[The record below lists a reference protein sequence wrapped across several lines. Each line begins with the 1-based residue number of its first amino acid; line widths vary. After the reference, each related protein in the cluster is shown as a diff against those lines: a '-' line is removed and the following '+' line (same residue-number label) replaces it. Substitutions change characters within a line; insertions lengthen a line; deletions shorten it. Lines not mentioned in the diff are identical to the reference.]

1 MTRDVYMTCVQKK
14 HISITV
20 PLFKKGEV
28 NLMTVARKY
37 LLNNGNTAD
46 YFTKGSQPRP
56 LAKLKWCLGLA
67 IHK

>member
-1 MTRDVYMTCVQKK
+1 MTRDVYMCPKITHFYHCAVVQKR
-14 HISITV
+14 
-20 PLFKKGEV
+20 EV

-37 LLNNGNTAD
+37 LLNNGNTPD
-46 YFTKGSQPRP
+46 YFTKGSQPRR